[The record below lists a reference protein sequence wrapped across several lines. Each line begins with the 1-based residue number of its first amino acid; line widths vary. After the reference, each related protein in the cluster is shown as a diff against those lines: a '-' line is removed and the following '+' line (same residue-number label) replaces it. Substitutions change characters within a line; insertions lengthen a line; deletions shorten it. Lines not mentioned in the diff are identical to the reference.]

1 MSNHLVSTSPSAESI
16 RVSPRYLG
24 QMRRADFC
32 PRCFWYSVQLGFR
45 HPWDMPMAGIM
56 YNLDLFEKRLID
68 VHFQTNGY
76 APKWLKSLGCTEPVS
91 FPAKMT
97 QEYPELGLT
106 LVGMPDAV
114 FAKEGGTLC
123 LVDYKT
129 AKCKG
134 ADDPF
139 MPGYEAQLWGY
150 AQLLEHNGIGTV
162 SSAALV
168 YFENI
173 LADYREKPLD
183 LLTNDGLRVPFK
195 VKIHPVEIDLV
206 ELDGLLKTFREY
218 VDMSEPPEGGEK
230 CKTCQRLERL
240 FAVEEHIRRND
251 RVATHLQDR
260 QGFLRSE
267 LRRFDSLRIDALTRD
282 SLGWEFEFEDALAN
296 GAEFTPASWD
306 I

>member
-1 MSNHLVSTSPSAESI
+1 
-16 RVSPRYLG
+16 
-24 QMRRADFC
+24 
-32 PRCFWYSVQLGFR
+32 
-45 HPWDMPMAGIM
+45 M
-56 YNLDLFEKRLID
+56 YNMDNFEKRLVD
-68 VHFQTNGY
+68 AHFQANGV

-114 FAKEGGTLC
+114 FTKEDGTLC
-123 LVDYKT
+123 LVDFKT

-150 AQLLEHNGIGTV
+150 AQLLEHNRIGTV

-183 LLTNDGLRVPFK
+183 LLTNDGLRVPFR
-195 VKIHPVEIDLV
+195 VTIHPVEIDLAG
-206 ELDGLLKTFREY
+206 LDELLKTFREY
-218 VDMSEPPEGGEK
+218 VDMTEPPEGGEK

-251 RVATHLQDR
+251 RVANHFKDQL
-260 QGFLRSE
+260 GPLRSE
-267 LRRFDSLRIDALTRD
+267 LRRFDAQRIAALTLESR
-282 SLGWEFEFEDALAN
+282 GWEFEFDDALVN